1 MKKIFVLMACVLAT
15 PVMADFYYGGRTQ
28 NCDLESMRA
37 ALDRATI
44 AGHGAVITT
53 VDCVDTI
60 AAPVAEYQQV
70 EYVASYDNIETV
82 DCVPGP
88 IVYDLPESDC
98 DMCY

>member
-1 MKKIFVLMACVLAT
+1 MACIFAT

-53 VDCVDTI
+53 VDCVDTSRVQE
-60 AAPVAEYQQV
+60 PEYI
-70 EYVASYDNIETV
+70 ESYDYVETV

-88 IVYDLPESDC
+88 IVYELPESDC